1 MHLVLL
7 VQYCDRLAITVTVLD
22 YHRIALAARVGTF
35 PCAGTLTVAIDPVLL
50 VDRTMEKAVAYAI
63 SALLVGFGAWILVVG
78 LSSSSPALWTVVALV
93 PITIGI
99 VSAFGP
105 M

>member
-1 MHLVLL
+1 MQSIL
-7 VQYCDRLAITVTVLD
+7 C
-22 YHRIALAARVGTF
+22 
-35 PCAGTLTVAIDPVLL
+35 CS

-63 SALLVGFGAWILVVG
+63 SAAIVAFGVWIFVAG